1 MTVVNWFQSITY
13 LRKRFYFKQN
23 KLALFLLLRVPS
35 SPTSL
40 SSLASVSTALL
51 SSPHGSP
58 LVPSSIGSV
67 SVPLV
72 VSTVRPVTALLA
84 VHLQADNL
92 LLRFLW
98 LFRWT
103 RFSLYSSSWTSE
115 SLAFKLGSWIPLLP
129 PVLSQIPV
137 SSDYTLS
144 AKQTRENL
152 SSQPRCYQ
160 NKVLHRN
167 NIYSNLIMQVN
178 RSARHSSRS
187 D

>member
-58 LVPSSIGSV
+58 LVPY
-67 SVPLV
+67 PYPWK
-72 VSTVRPVTALLA
+72 VSTVRLVTALLA

-137 SSDYTLS
+137 SSDYHIDSVCFKTVSSIFKTGSTLKCRYALGLDFTAITYLYFS
-144 AKQTRENL
+144 VAF
-152 SSQPRCYQ
+152 YMY
-160 NKVLHRN
+160 
-167 NIYSNLIMQVN
+167 I
-178 RSARHSSRS
+178 
-187 D
+187 